1 MLVVKF
7 SFAQYC
13 QPSLDVKTRMIGKVF
28 LSMAVTISA
37 TTAFADTF
45 KYDGDGGKCDW
56 AEGQRN
62 EYVQIGY
69 EGLFFVDVT
78 RGMGIEGGIL
88 KEAKLADG
96 IYQYYVADEYGDVW
110 VTFDPESGK
119 LAEGKYAD
127 RATLLAVDWTT
138 AANVVGLK
146 PCDGGGG
153 DPAEACDDCDTA
165 TVEEQPE
172 TATEQKRPTPQTCE
186 DGIGVLISALKL
198 RQSGYDLLGA
208 HEKLLSDIQEDESL
222 AYIAKQ
228 PTFSSDVM
236 DTVRLAYSGQFD
248 GFDLSMVQTMMVSNC
263 LDQ

>member
-1 MLVVKF
+1 M
-7 SFAQYC
+7 
-13 QPSLDVKTRMIGKVF
+13 KTRKLCKVF

-37 TTAFADTF
+37 SGAFADTF

-88 KEAKLADG
+88 KEIKLTDG
-96 IYQYYVADEYGDVW
+96 IYQYYVSDEYGDLW

-127 RATLLAVDWTT
+127 RAALLAVDWTM
-138 AANVVGLK
+138 AASIVGLK

-153 DPAEACDDCDTA
+153 DAAEACDDCDTVM
-165 TVEEQPE
+165 VEEHPE
-172 TATEQKRPTPQTCE
+172 TATKQKRPTPQTCE
-186 DGIGVLISALKL
+186 DGISVLISALKL
-198 RQSGYDLLGA
+198 RQTGYDLLGA
-208 HEKLLSDIQEDESL
+208 YEKLLSDIQRDERL
-222 AYIAKQ
+222 AYIAEQ

-236 DTVRLAYSGQFD
+236 DTVRLAYSGQLD
-248 GFDLSMVQTMMVSNC
+248 GYDLSIVQTMMVSNC